1 MIAVVHSNN
10 QDIVLEKMLAERTQL
25 RQAIDLVKRSFRNGV
40 SCNLPKETLDKLA
53 ELGYI

>member
-1 MIAVVHSNN
+1 MAHSNN

-25 RQAIDLVKRSFRNGV
+25 RQAIDLVKRSFRTGV

-53 ELGYI
+53 KLGYI

>member
-1 MIAVVHSNN
+1 MVHSNN

-25 RQAIDLVKRSFRNGV
+25 RQAIEAVKHSFRNGV
-40 SCNLPKETLDKLA
+40 SCNLPKETLNKLT

>member
-1 MIAVVHSNN
+1 MVHSNN